1 MGLLVKK
8 KKKRRVTRLKSML
21 KYFNIQ
27 IDLKYEKLYG
37 TLFSQ
42 HGPID
47 VEGPPNMRGALH
59 ETVS

>member
-1 MGLLVKK
+1 
-8 KKKRRVTRLKSML
+8 ML

-27 IDLKYEKLYG
+27 IDLEYEKLYG
-37 TLFSQ
+37 TLFS
-42 HGPID
+42 HHRPID